1 MDKFMDYSN
10 KGKELTRKVYYSRM
24 RILSN
29 HPFFG
34 MLILDVKF
42 RLDSEE
48 KTFSTDGTTISFNP
62 IFLEKLNEEE
72 LDICLLHSIMHI
84 VLKHPFRESN
94 YANKELYN
102 LACDI
107 VVNSNILYS
116 IGGLSSKKELIVQG
130 QILPHK
136 TPNGEEGFKYSTQEV
151 YNMLMKGKVEKPK
164 FDELPLVE
172 FISNKSGKIYLKE
185 MSVQTYYKN
194 GDWKNF
200 PRLDQ
205 RYLTHPFNFTF
216 DKIENL
222 KLKTSNIKITNL
234 FEREVMSFPC
244 YSNEFNSLKSDVYL
258 EYKGNINK
266 SHNFKYFYKTL
277 SLDLLEELKNT
288 QYKNIKLIEEEKKYR
303 EFVYNNYLGI
313 TKELQDFFSGII
325 NFNNFSKDDKDII
338 LKVCTYIKRS
348 ARYDLEYIETP
359 KDKDFI
365 IHFLSE
371 TKIGLCRHFA
381 ASATMLYRALGIP
394 ARYTV
399 GFLGKTKKDK
409 VCFVSDKDLHAWVD
423 VYVDGVGWILVDP
436 TASSSSSSNEDEEND
451 DGDSS
456 SSDNMMF
463 DEHKMWSESN
473 GKNSKREQEIN
484 KRIMDA
490 KELHEKHQKING
502 HGNTP
507 SNIPSIINKLTKPQI
522 DWRVYLQN
530 FIQENIIDYSFTPPD
545 NRFSDSDF
553 IMPSF
558 SEPDEEIKDIL
569 FMVDVSGS
577 MSLQDIITC
586 FSEIQS
592 AINIFNGKLKGHVGF
607 FDAKVHGVEEID
619 EDTDVRNIKPIG
631 RGGTNFDVVFKY
643 IEDDMRDRLPA
654 SIIILTDGYC
664 DFPKEEV
671 SLGIPVLWVINNNE
685 ITPPWGN
692 ITRIGVGEDE

>member
-1 MDKFMDYSN
+1 MDKYMDYSN

-48 KTFSTDGTTISFNP
+48 KTFSTDGTSISFNP
-62 IFLEKLNEEE
+62 TFLDKLKEEE

-84 VLKHPFRESN
+84 VLKHPFRDAN

-136 TPNGEEGFKYSTQEV
+136 TPNGEEGFKFSTQEV

-164 FDELPLVE
+164 FDEIPLVR

-185 MSVQTYYKN
+185 MSAKTYFKN
-194 GDWKNF
+194 GDWKYF
-200 PRLDQ
+200 PKLDQ
-205 RYLTHPFNFTF
+205 KYLTHPFNFTF

-222 KLKTSNIKITNL
+222 KNKINTIEITNL

-244 YSNEFNSLKSDVYL
+244 YSNEFQSLKSDVYL
-258 EYKGNINK
+258 EYKGSQNK
-266 SHNFKYFYKTL
+266 PIKFKYFYKTL
-277 SLDLLEELKNT
+277 TLEFLKELKNT
-288 QYKNIKLIEEEKKYR
+288 NFKNKKLIEEEKKYR
-303 EFVYNNYLGI
+303 EFVYNNYLEI
-313 TKELQDFFSGII
+313 SEELKDFFRGII
-325 NFNNFSKDDKDII
+325 NINNFKKEDEDII
-338 LKVCTYIKRS
+338 LKVCSYIKKS

-365 IHFLSE
+365 IHFLTE
-371 TKIGLCRHFA
+371 TRIGLCRHFA
-381 ASATMLYRALGIP
+381 SAATMLYRTLGIP

-409 VCFVSDKDLHAWVD
+409 LCFVSDKDLHAWVE
-423 VYVDGVGWILVDP
+423 VYVDEVGWVVVDP
-436 TASSSSSSNEDEEND
+436 TASSSSNENDEDDEDNDSSNQD
-451 DGDSS
+451 D
-456 SSDNMMF
+456 MVF
-463 DEHKMWSESN
+463 DEHKMWSEQN

-490 KELHEKHQKING
+490 KELHERYQKSTG
-502 HGNTP
+502 YGKTP
-507 SNIPSIINKLTKPQI
+507 SNVPSIINKLTKPQL
-522 DWRVYLQN
+522 DWRVYLQS
-530 FIQENIIDYSFTPPD
+530 FIQENVIDYSFAPPD
-545 NRFSDSDF
+545 TRFSDSDF
-553 IMPSF
+553 ILPSF
-558 SEPDEEIKDIL
+558 SELDEEIKDIL

-592 AINIFNGKLKGHVGF
+592 AINMFNGKLKGYIGF
-607 FDAKVHGVEEID
+607 FDAIVHSVEEFD
-619 EDTDVRNIKPIG
+619 GDTDVRDIKPVG

-643 IEDDMRDRLPA
+643 VEEEMKDKFPTT
-654 SIIILTDGYC
+654 IIILTDGYC
-664 DFPKEEV
+664 DFPKEEMA
-671 SLGIPVLWVINNNE
+671 LGIPVLWVINNNE
-685 ITPPWGN
+685 VNPPWGSV
-692 ITRIGVGEDE
+692 TRIGVGEDE